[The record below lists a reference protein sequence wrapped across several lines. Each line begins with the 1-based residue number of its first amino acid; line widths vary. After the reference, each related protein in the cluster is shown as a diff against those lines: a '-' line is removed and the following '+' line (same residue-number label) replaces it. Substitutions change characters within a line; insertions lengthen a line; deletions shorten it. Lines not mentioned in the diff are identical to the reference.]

1 MADTEPEQKPLPVKL
16 IAGILIILCVAAAAA
31 GIILLNAGS
40 AQENERHAAAPAS
53 QSSSSS
59 GSTGTTGTAP
69 SGQTSVDPVIGT
81 WTGTKTISLILVSY
95 NGEGTVTFNSD
106 HSAHAEGYF
115 RGPGLDKTF
124 SVDFTWENLGGNTYR
139 GVSASKSLDFS
150 LSGDTLTMTVNPK
163 KFGVIDLLDMD
174 IDIDMKRV

>member
-16 IAGILIILCVAAAAA
+16 IAGILIILCIAAAAA

-40 AQENERHAAAPAS
+40 TQDNAEHTAAPAS
-53 QSSSSS
+53 QSTSSSS
-59 GSTGTTGTAP
+59 GSTGTAP
-69 SGQTSVDPVIGT
+69 SGQTSADPVIGT

-124 SVDFTWENLGGNTYR
+124 SVDFTWENLGKNTYR
-139 GVSASKSLDFS
+139 GFSASKSLDFS
-150 LSGDTLTMTVNPK
+150 LSGDTLTMIVNPK

-174 IDIDMKRV
+174 IDIAMKKV